1 MRKTVDHSTMEF
13 RGAYDFL
20 SNFYP
25 AEIELDGIV
34 FSTGEAAFQAQKT
47 LDLEERKAF
56 AGLPPG
62 KAKYAGRRLALRSD
76 WEVVKLGIM
85 ERIVRA
91 KFAQHPDLAG
101 RLVAT
106 GTLPLMEGNAW
117 HDVYWGVDVNT
128 GKGENH
134 LGKILMKVRD
144 ELVKSEEM
152 KTDET

>member
-1 MRKTVDHSTMEF
+1 MEF

-34 FSTGEAAFQAQKT
+34 YSTAETAFQAQKA
-47 LDLEERKAF
+47 LDMEERKAF
-56 AGLPPG
+56 AVLPPA
-62 KAKYAGRRLALRSD
+62 KAKRAGRRLALRSD

-91 KFAQHPDLAG
+91 KFAQHPELAE

-106 GTLPLMEGNAW
+106 GTLPLVEGNAW
-117 HDVYWGVDVNT
+117 HDVYWGADVNT
-128 GKGENH
+128 GEGENH

-144 ELVKSEEM
+144 ELVKIEEV
-152 KTDET
+152 KNEV